1 MITYSQ
7 LGKKGRLGNQLFQIA
22 STIAL
27 AKKHGHRVFF
37 PQWKY
42 EQYFEDQLPRAQDT
56 KLLTVLKEQAYAYHE
71 WPIADKDYDLTG
83 WLQSEQ
89 YWEGLIEV
97 KQLFRFKDDFA
108 SRCLSRVEGAHSKPV
123 IAISIRRG
131 DFITNPNYYTLPAS
145 YYIHALFEHF
155 PDWQQ
160 DYNLLLFS
168 DDIPYCKVHFGCL
181 DNAYFA
187 DGTDIEQLCLLSL
200 CDHFI
205 ISNSTFSW
213 WGAYLGE
220 KEGSKVIRPNYLLDG
235 DLLKSLD
242 TSTYWPKRWT
252 VFDHAGKKFDF
263 RDVTFTIPVKLDHED
278 RRKNVNLSLCLLQ
291 RDFNANYI
299 VGEQG
304 GPHFEYIGQ
313 WAKYI
318 NYPYEQFHRTKMLN
332 EMAKAAETKFI
343 VNWDADMICPPMQL
357 FLAVEALRNGA
368 DMVYPYDGSFAR
380 VPRKDWFR
388 KIEKHLDIG
397 IVGDTPFSGKR
408 GGPMPTTSVGGAVL
422 FNKQSFIEGG
432 MENEYMISYAP
443 EDCERYDRFNMLGF
457 KVQRVHGTIYHM
469 DHFIGPDSTSRQP
482 LFKNNKAEIEKIR
495 NMNKSQLWEYVSTW
509 PWLGEY
515 NNAYY
520 EAISPESIRSAKKVY
535 EWLAVM
541 GIEFKTVIDVG
552 CGIGH
557 WGQPDMAEHFGIEYW
572 GIDSGVP
579 ENKLLIPRDRYQ
591 DIDLRKLY
599 DSDFIDNMPSM
610 GFRTFPAD
618 LMICLEVAEHLPES
632 CADQLIKFLCGLT
645 KHVLFSAA
653 IPFQG
658 GKGHVNEQFQT
669 YWAEKFKANGY
680 GPSKIQLREYIK
692 YDEDIAIWYRQ
703 NLVLYE
709 RGGTGEIDDF
719 IHPEMWVNVAGQT
732 AGPAAIFAIKAGM
745 IALNSL
751 KKQGLI

>member
-22 STIAL
+22 STMAL
-27 AKKHGHRVFF
+27 AKKHGHKAFF

-42 EQYFEDQLPRAQDT
+42 DQYFEDQLPRVQDT
-56 KLLTVLKEQAYAYHE
+56 KLLTVLKEQTYAYHE
-71 WPIADKDYDLTG
+71 WPIADKDYDITG

-89 YWEGLIEV
+89 YWEGLINV
-97 KQLFRFKDDFA
+97 KELFSFKTSFK
-108 SRCLSRVEGAHSKPV
+108 RECRQIMGLENIFEKPT

-131 DFITNPNYYTLPAS
+131 DFTTNPNYYTLPVG

-155 PDWQQ
+155 PNWQTE
-160 DYNLLLFS
+160 YNLLLFS
-168 DDIPYCKVHFGCL
+168 DDIAYCQVHFGCL
-181 DNAYFA
+181 PNAHFA
-187 DGTDIEQLCLLSL
+187 IGSDIHQLCLLSL

-235 DLLKSLD
+235 DLLKALD

-278 RRKNVNLSLCLLQ
+278 RRKNINLSLCLLQ
-291 RDFNANYI
+291 RDFEANYI

-318 NYPYEQFHRTKMLN
+318 NYPYEQFHRTRMLN

-343 VNWDADMICPPMQL
+343 VNWDADMICPPLQL
-357 FLAVEALRNGA
+357 YLAVEKLRNGA

-397 IVGDTPFSGKR
+397 IVGDHPFSGKR

-509 PWLGEY
+509 PWLTEY

-520 EAISPESIRSAKKVY
+520 EAISPESIRSARQVY
-535 EWLAVM
+535 KYLSTI
-541 GIEFKTVIDVG
+541 GIEPKTLVDVG

-557 WGQPDMAEHFGIEYW
+557 WGKEFRGAYM
-572 GIDSGVP
+572 GIDHDVP
-579 ENKLLIPRDRYQ
+579 KDKFLLPPDRYFNY
-591 DIDLRKLY
+591 DLKKVKGVAL
-599 DSDFIDNMPSM
+599 SDWAQFDMC
-610 GFRTFPAD
+610 
-618 LMICLEVAEHLPES
+618 ICLEVAEHLPED
-632 CADQLIKFLCGLT
+632 AGDNLIAFLCSLSDR
-645 KHVLFSAA
+645 VLFSAA
-653 IPFQG
+653 IPYQG
-658 GKGHVNEQFQT
+658 GTGHVNEQFQT
-669 YWAEKFKANGY
+669 YWAEKFKANGF
-680 GPSKIQLREYIK
+680 GPAKQQLRELIK
-692 YDEDIAIWYRQ
+692 DDNDICVWYRQ
-703 NLVLYE
+703 NMVIYE
-709 RGGTGEIDDF
+709 KNGQGTITDYV
-719 IHPEMWVNVAGQT
+719 HPQMWMNVAG
-732 AGPAAIFAIKAGM
+732 AKAT
-745 IALNSL
+745 I
-751 KKQGLI
+751 